1 MRALFIG
8 GTGTISS
15 AISRLAIDLGW
26 DLTLLNRGSH
36 NDRLPQGAAQLLAD
50 INDEAVVA
58 DLLKDK
64 YYDVV
69 VDFIA
74 FTPDHVERDLRLFSG
89 RCGQYIFIS
98 SASAYQKPPLSFP
111 VIESTPLAN
120 PYWQYS
126 RDKIACEDIL
136 VEAYRAKGFPATIVR
151 PSHTYSDWSLPL
163 AIRGKGPWQTILR
176 MQQEKPV
183 LVIGDGTSLWTVT
196 HSNDFA
202 RGFIGLMGNIHT
214 IGEAFHITSDEA
226 LSWNQIYQSIA
237 TALGVKANLFH
248 VTSDT
253 LIAHDPALA
262 GPLLGD
268 KSNCAIFDN
277 SKIKR
282 FVPGFKATIRFD
294 QGVRSSLAY
303 LQSQPDLQIVEPDWD
318 EFVEK
323 VIRQESAAREN

>member
-15 AISRLAIDLGW
+15 AISRLAVDLGW

-36 NDRLPQGAAQLLAD
+36 SDRLVQGAAQLVAD
-50 INDEAVVA
+50 INDEAAVA
-58 DLLKDK
+58 DLLKDEFF
-64 YYDVV
+64 DVV

-74 FTPDHVERDLRLFSG
+74 FVPADVERDIRLFSG

-111 VIESTPLAN
+111 VTESTPLFN

-126 RDKIACEDIL
+126 RDKAACEEVL
-136 VEAYRAKGFPATIVR
+136 LKAYREKGFPATIVR
-151 PSHTYSDWSLPL
+151 PSHTYSDWALPL
-163 AIRGKGPWQTILR
+163 AIRGNGPWQTILR
-176 MQQEKPV
+176 MKQEKPV
-183 LVIGDGTSLWTVT
+183 IVIGDGTSLWTVT
-196 HSNDFA
+196 HSKDFA
-202 RGFIGLMGNIHT
+202 KGFIGLMGNIHT

-226 LSWNQIYQSIA
+226 LTWNQIYECIA
-237 TALGVKANLFH
+237 AALGVKANLFH
-248 VTSDT
+248 VTSDS
-253 LIAHDPALA
+253 LIAHDPDLA

-282 FVPGFKATIRFD
+282 FVPGFAATIRFD
-294 QGVRSSLAY
+294 QGVRSTLAY
-303 LQSQPDLQIVEPDWD
+303 LESQPALQLEDPKWD
-318 EFVEK
+318 AFVEK
-323 VIRQESAAREN
+323 VIRLENVCRA